1 MLDATVRRERHLF
14 SLIFLRSYLDGRALA
29 KSENEKGFVS
39 VSGKTGLSISGGGG
53 SMDKK

>member
-1 MLDATVRRERHLF
+1 MF
-14 SLIFLRSYLDGRALA
+14 SLIFLGSYLTGRALA